1 MGTQLKR
8 FIRGIFWTV
17 LATYFWYTNAQNH
30 AAGIVGIIQDIFVI
44 LSVVA
49 ALFYYITLIVDFF
62 QILRHRS
69 K

>member
-17 LATYFWYTNAQNH
+17 LASYFWYTNAQNH
-30 AAGIVGIIQDIFVI
+30 ATGIVGIIQDAFVF
-44 LSVVA
+44 LSVLA